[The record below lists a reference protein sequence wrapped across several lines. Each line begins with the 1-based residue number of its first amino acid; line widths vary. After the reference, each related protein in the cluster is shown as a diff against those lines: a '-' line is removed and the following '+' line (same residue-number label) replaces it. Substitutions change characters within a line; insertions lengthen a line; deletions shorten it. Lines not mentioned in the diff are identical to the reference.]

1 MSSPSRGDR
10 RWCTARDAKLIANT
24 VVTPKRVLI
33 NSGEG
38 SSDRMRFD
46 DTSGSETMT
55 FFRCENM
62 DNPGMFPKISF
73 APASVLEARVPD
85 LAVHGKDVLLGVFF
99 TPAETDQIS
108 EELTCSLRNRSSC
121 SLPMYATMRGYLV
134 WRVSLSHAWGTGG

>member
-46 DTSGSETMT
+46 DASGSETMT

-85 LAVHGKDVLLGVFF
+85 LAVHGKDVLLGVFSHRRRQ
-99 TPAETDQIS
+99 TRYLQSSPVHCGIGPHAAYLCMLQCVGIWS
-108 EELTCSLRNRSSC
+108 EEFL
-121 SLPMYATMRGYLV
+121 
-134 WRVSLSHAWGTGG
+134 